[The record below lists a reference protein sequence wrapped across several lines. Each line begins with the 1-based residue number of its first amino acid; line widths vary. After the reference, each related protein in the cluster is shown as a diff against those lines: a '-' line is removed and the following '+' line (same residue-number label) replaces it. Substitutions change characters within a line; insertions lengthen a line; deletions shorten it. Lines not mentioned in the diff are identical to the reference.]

1 MEKIVLI
8 KIINRYI
15 TLLSLWEMHFQ
26 FFKKAINS
34 IKSDSSHNSYEE
46 VFFEVEIY
54 NESFIGYIDRLI
66 PKRSMQKVPDFKF
79 ILNNIKDKSFL
90 LNDTIFKWIT
100 NAKNIKEYSTY
111 IKYIYIM
118 EEILSISKQITKE
131 ILKLDKL
138 EQEYVWNY
146 IKDLEIKKK

>member
-1 MEKIVLI
+1 MDKIEL
-8 KIINRYI
+8 INRYI
-15 TLLSLWEMHFQ
+15 TLLSLWKMHFQ
-26 FFKKAINS
+26 FFNEAINS
-34 IKSDSSHNSYEE
+34 VKSNSSHNSYKE

-54 NESFIGYIDRLI
+54 SESFIGYIDRLI

-79 ILNNIKDKSFL
+79 ILSNIKDKSFL
-90 LNDTIFKWIT
+90 SNDTIFKWIT

-131 ILKLDKL
+131 ILKLDES

-146 IKDLEIKKK
+146 IKDLEIKNK